1 LPPAAIKCREHEHY
15 TEVFDPLRRRWIKLT
30 PEEWVRQNFVRY
42 LIDHKGYVKG
52 NIANEM
58 EITLNGLSKRCDSV
72 VYDRTGKPV
81 MIIEYKAPEV
91 PVTQKVFEQILRY
104 NIRLQVPHL
113 IVSNGLKHFY
123 CRLNHDKSGWD
134 FLPEVPDYT
143 QL

>member
-1 LPPAAIKCREHEHY
+1 M
-15 TEVFDPLRRRWIKLT
+15 FDPLRRRWIKLT

-104 NIRLQVPHL
+104 NRNNFV
-113 IVSNGLKHFY
+113 
-123 CRLNHDKSGWD
+123 
-134 FLPEVPDYT
+134 
-143 QL
+143 